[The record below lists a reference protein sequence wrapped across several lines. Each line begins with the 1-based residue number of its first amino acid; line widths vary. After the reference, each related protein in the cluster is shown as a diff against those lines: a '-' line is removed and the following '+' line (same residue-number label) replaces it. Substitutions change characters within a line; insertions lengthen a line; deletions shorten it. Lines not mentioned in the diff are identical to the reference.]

1 MGLPEVLDEMEVVVG
16 IAPVMDGCHAPP
28 IATNLRR
35 RTLIAPVWLINA
47 ATINTLV
54 GIK

>member
-28 IATNLRR
+28 IATNRHQSEKTDLNS
-35 RTLIAPVWLINA
+35 TSLAN
-47 ATINTLV
+47 
-54 GIK
+54 